1 MSHLAPPKPASQTSA
16 PSPVRQSR
24 VAAYLLLMRPMD
36 WSKNVLV
43 LAALVFS
50 QNLLHAD
57 KWLAALLAFAAFCLL
72 ASGFYAFNDAL
83 DAASDRRHPMKRHRP
98 VAAGI
103 IPPRRAM
110 AFGVGCILAGLAIG
124 FAINLLAGAIGL
136 AYIGLQIA
144 YNVRLKRV
152 MMVDVVA
159 LSLGFVLRAAV
170 GAAAIAVPLS
180 IWLVMCVFFLC
191 LYLGL
196 AKRLADL
203 TSAQQDAEADG
214 WQPSANYDRSPEL
227 TWLLGISATLAI
239 ATYLMYTLS
248 PHAAE
253 QFGPRAMGLALLTP
267 LVVIAI
273 YRFYRRALLGRSDR
287 PVDALFDDPGV
298 RLASILFALGTIMSL
313 YLPRAGEWLD
323 RLFLR

>member
-1 MSHLAPPKPASQTSA
+1 MG
-16 PSPVRQSR
+16 
-24 VAAYLLLMRPMD
+24 AYLLLMRPMD

-50 QNLLHAD
+50 GNLLHGD
-57 KWLAALLAFAAFCLL
+57 KWLAAMLTFSAFSLL

-83 DAASDRRHPMKRHRP
+83 DAPSDRRHPMKRHRP
-98 VAAGI
+98 VAAGL

-110 AFGVGCILAGLAIG
+110 AFGIGLILAGVAMG
-124 FAINLLAGAIGL
+124 TFVNLLTGAICA
-136 AYIGLQIA
+136 AYIVLQVM

-152 MMVDVVA
+152 MMVDVVT
-159 LSLGFVLRAAV
+159 LSLGFVLRAAA

-191 LYLGL
+191 LYLGF

-203 TSAQQDAEADG
+203 TSARRDEAAEGWEPAAD
-214 WQPSANYDRSPEL
+214 YDRSPEL

-287 PVDALFDDPGV
+287 PVDALFEDPGV
-298 RLASILFALGTIMSL
+298 RLASILFALGTVASL
-313 YLPRAGEWLD
+313 YLPHAGEWLD